1 MKGRPDEMPMLMKST
16 SPLATWVR
24 ASGPP
29 LNGTWTA
36 LNPAASRNR
45 SAAQW
50 VALPTPADAN
60 VNEPFLAASTNSLRV
75 LIPFAGEITVTFGTL
90 PKRATPERSR
100 PAS

>member
-1 MKGRPDEMPMLMKST
+1 MKGMPDEMPMLMKST

-29 LNGTWTA
+29 LNGTWRA
-36 LNPAASRNR
+36 VNPAASRSR

-60 VNEPFLAASTNSLRV
+60 VNEPFLAAWTSSLSV
-75 LIPFAGEITVTFGTL
+75 LIPLAGETTVTFGTV
-90 PKRATPERSR
+90 PKTATPARSR